1 MWADRLAIFIVF
13 LTRLCLPSL
22 ALDSLSSTVA
32 DFILPTVHPKLNKRL
47 QRPSLRS
54 PHRKTIGYHL
64 CSLQEEP
71 MLSSHPRLSPNP
83 YTVAL
88 EKRHPTRNSSFESS
102 PNLSKLPFAPKM
114 PQSSQFVVSSN
125 PDVLRSKLRNVIENW
140 GSLPNSNLSRLA
152 HYSDD
157 HELELILAD
166 PRSIAVESPDSTP
179 KKKHPNRKLDAVIA
193 PPAEDTTSPN
203 LNSDTAVDQ
212 PKLSN
217 QKVTSI
223 SEDRSFFQTDDRQQ
237 VPIVELNSSAR
248 GNNAARSMVV
258 PIDAQEEKKKEIDVP
273 DFLSKSLE
281 ELRIESLEL
290 SRSIEQAKS
299 GLVGEELTMMS
310 QWIKSRIQSFN
321 SRFLSQDAIGLT
333 LLGKAPTAEIVV
345 MYNSTVS
352 NNPRLKSDT
361 FVYLEQVNL
370 GTMNLE
376 MHIPVA
382 TNTLNHLLSWTT
394 YVLF

>member
-1 MWADRLAIFIVF
+1 
-13 LTRLCLPSL
+13 
-22 ALDSLSSTVA
+22 
-32 DFILPTVHPKLNKRL
+32 
-47 QRPSLRS
+47 
-54 PHRKTIGYHL
+54 
-64 CSLQEEP
+64 

-102 PNLSKLPFAPKM
+102 PNLSKLPFAPRM

-166 PRSIAVESPDSTP
+166 PRSIAVYSPDSTP
-179 KKKHPNRKLDAVIA
+179 KKKNPNLKLDVVIDS
-193 PPAEDTTSPN
+193 PAKDTTSPN
-203 LNSDTAVDQ
+203 LNSDTVVDR
-212 PKLSN
+212 PELSN
-217 QKVTSI
+217 QKVPNNTTNC
-223 SEDRSFFQTDDRQQ
+223 EDHSFFQTDDSHQ
-237 VPIVELNSSAR
+237 VPIVEPNSSAR
-248 GNNAARSMVV
+248 GNQAARSMVV
-258 PIDAQEEKKKEIDVP
+258 PIEAHEKKKEVDIP
-273 DFLSKSLE
+273 DFLSTSLE

-299 GLVGEELTMMS
+299 GLVGEELTIMS
-310 QWIKSRIQSFN
+310 QWIKRRIQSFN